1 MKAGYLNTPE
11 TVSHGD
17 RRVGGHGNVITDGPR
32 RVLASVKPFLLFLGI
47 DGLDADSFASL
58 LYFNLDFL
66 REGFRFLV
74 RTRLR
79 PDGGRNLDLAA
90 GLTVESDATEL
101 VLDAHGL
108 TRPERHRLLKISRH
122 LVLRGIC
129 GGHGLGREK
138 QHRREQS
145 RKRGKPQRLSS
156 ENGWNTNHY
165 RLVSKTSSSACCFSS
180 YMASN
185 W

>member
-1 MKAGYLNTPE
+1 
-11 TVSHGD
+11 
-17 RRVGGHGNVITDGPR
+17 

-58 LYFNLDFL
+58 LYFNLDFF
-66 REGFRFLV
+66 REGFRCLV

-129 GGHGLGREK
+129 GGHGLGRGK
-138 QHRREQS
+138 QHRRQQS
-145 RKRGKPQRLSS
+145 RKRGSPQPLTW
-156 ENGWNTNHY
+156 ENGWNPNDH
-165 RLVSKTSSSACCFSS
+165 RLVAKPSPGAC
-180 YMASN
+180 
-185 W
+185 